1 MKKGLTASSARIVLA
16 LFLLIIWAAMVAG
29 SYFAYS
35 SLSTTS
41 KEVADMQTEASAVD
55 MKIQNLLKLKDQ
67 LEKNPV
73 ATKKAE
79 QIVADSKSY
88 QYQNQIVNDLS
99 IYAGKANVPIQSF
112 TFQDG
117 STSSKSSSSSS
128 QTTAKKP
135 TSVSGVK
142 SITVSIQLGDKV
154 PYNNLLHFLY
164 LVENNVTRMQIYGV
178 SISRGEQRGE
188 VSAQSL
194 ELGVYVRWKTHHYQ
208 HN

>member
-16 LFLLIIWAAMVAG
+16 LFLLIILAAMVAG
-29 SYFAYS
+29 SYLAYS
-35 SLSTTS
+35 FLSTTS

-79 QIVADSKSY
+79 QIVAESKSY
-88 QYQNQIVNDLS
+88 QYQNQIINDLS
-99 IYAGKANVPIQSF
+99 IYAAKANVPIQSF
-112 TFQDG
+112 TFQDS
-117 STSSKSSSSSS
+117 STSSAKSSSSSS

-135 TSVSGVK
+135 TSVSGLK

-164 LVENNVTRMQIYGV
+164 LVENNVTRMQISGV

-194 ELGVYVRWKTHHYQ
+194 ELGVYVR
-208 HN
+208 

>member
-16 LFLLIIWAAMVAG
+16 LFLLIILAAMVAG

-35 SLSTTS
+35 FLSATS

-99 IYAGKANVPIQSF
+99 IYAGKANIPIQSF

-194 ELGVYVRWKTHHYQ
+194 ELGVYVR
-208 HN
+208 

>member
-16 LFLLIIWAAMVAG
+16 LFLLIILAAMVAG

-35 SLSTTS
+35 FLSATS

-79 QIVADSKSY
+79 QIVAESKSY
-88 QYQNQIVNDLS
+88 QYQNQIINDLS
-99 IYAGKANVPIQSF
+99 IYAAKANVPIQSF
-112 TFQDG
+112 TFQDS
-117 STSSKSSSSSS
+117 STSSAKSSSSSS
-128 QTTAKKP
+128 QTTTKKP
-135 TSVSGVK
+135 TSVNGVK

-154 PYNNLLHFLY
+154 PYNNLLHFLH
-164 LVENNVTRMQIYGV
+164 LVENNVTRMQISGV

-194 ELGVYVRWKTHHYQ
+194 ELGVYVR
-208 HN
+208 

>member
-16 LFLLIIWAAMVAG
+16 LFLLIILAAMVAG

-35 SLSTTS
+35 FLSTTS

-79 QIVADSKSY
+79 QIVAESKSY
-88 QYQNQIVNDLS
+88 QYQNQIINDLS
-99 IYAGKANVPIQSF
+99 IYAAKANVPIQSF
-112 TFQDG
+112 TFQDS
-117 STSSKSSSSSS
+117 STSSAKSSSSSS
-128 QTTAKKP
+128 QTTTKKP
-135 TSVSGVK
+135 TSVNGVK

-154 PYNNLLHFLY
+154 PYNNLLHFLH
-164 LVENNVTRMQIYGV
+164 LVENNVTRMQISGV

-188 VSAQSL
+188 ISAQSL
-194 ELGVYVRWKTHHYQ
+194 ELGVYVR
-208 HN
+208 

>member
-16 LFLLIIWAAMVAG
+16 LFLLIILAAMVAG

-35 SLSTTS
+35 FLSTTS

-79 QIVADSKSY
+79 QIVAESKSY

-128 QTTAKKP
+128 QTTTKKP
-135 TSVSGVK
+135 TSVNGVK

-194 ELGVYVRWKTHHYQ
+194 ELGVYVR
-208 HN
+208 

>member
-16 LFLLIIWAAMVAG
+16 LFLLIILAAMVAG

-35 SLSTTS
+35 FLSTTS

-112 TFQDG
+112 TFQDS
-117 STSSKSSSSSS
+117 STSSAKSSSSSS

-135 TSVSGVK
+135 TSVNGVK

-194 ELGVYVRWKTHHYQ
+194 ELGVYVR
-208 HN
+208 

>member
-16 LFLLIIWAAMVAG
+16 LFLLIILAAMVAG

-35 SLSTTS
+35 FLSTTS

-88 QYQNQIVNDLS
+88 QYQNQIINDLS
-99 IYAGKANVPIQSF
+99 IYAAKANVPIQSF
-112 TFQDG
+112 TFQDS
-117 STSSKSSSSSS
+117 STSAKSSSSSS

-164 LVENNVTRMQIYGV
+164 LVENNVTRMQISGV

-194 ELGVYVRWKTHHYQ
+194 ELGVYVR
-208 HN
+208 

>member
-16 LFLLIIWAAMVAG
+16 LFLLIILAAMVAG

-35 SLSTTS
+35 FLSTTS

-135 TSVSGVK
+135 TSVNGVK

-154 PYNNLLHFLY
+154 PYNNLLHFLH
-164 LVENNVTRMQIYGV
+164 LVENNVTRMQISGV

>member
-16 LFLLIIWAAMVAG
+16 LFLLIILAAMVAG

-35 SLSTTS
+35 FLSTTS

-128 QTTAKKP
+128 QTATKKP

-194 ELGVYVRWKTHHYQ
+194 ELGVYVR
-208 HN
+208 

>member
-16 LFLLIIWAAMVAG
+16 LFLIIILAAMVAG

-35 SLSTTS
+35 FLSTTS

-194 ELGVYVRWKTHHYQ
+194 ELGVYVR
-208 HN
+208 

>member
-16 LFLLIIWAAMVAG
+16 LFLLIILAAMVAG

-35 SLSTTS
+35 FLSTTS

-88 QYQNQIVNDLS
+88 QYQNQIINDLS
-99 IYAGKANVPIQSF
+99 IYAAKANVPIQSF
-112 TFQDG
+112 TFQDS
-117 STSSKSSSSSS
+117 STSSAKSSSSSS

-194 ELGVYVRWKTHHYQ
+194 ELGVYVR
-208 HN
+208 

>member
-16 LFLLIIWAAMVAG
+16 LFLLIILAAMVAG

-35 SLSTTS
+35 FLSTTS

-79 QIVADSKSY
+79 QIVAESKSY
-88 QYQNQIVNDLS
+88 QYQNQIINDLS
-99 IYAGKANVPIQSF
+99 IYAAKANVPIQSF
-112 TFQDG
+112 TFQDS
-117 STSSKSSSSSS
+117 STSSAKSSSSSS
-128 QTTAKKP
+128 QTTTKKP
-135 TSVSGVK
+135 TSVNGVK

-164 LVENNVTRMQIYGV
+164 LVENNVTRMQISGV

-194 ELGVYVRWKTHHYQ
+194 ELGVYVR
-208 HN
+208 

>member
-16 LFLLIIWAAMVAG
+16 MFLLIILAAMVAG

-35 SLSTTS
+35 FLSTTS

-79 QIVADSKSY
+79 QIVAESKSY
-88 QYQNQIVNDLS
+88 QYQNQIINDLS
-99 IYAGKANVPIQSF
+99 IYAAKANVPIQSF
-112 TFQDG
+112 TFQDS
-117 STSSKSSSSSS
+117 STSSAKSSSSSS
-128 QTTAKKP
+128 QTTTKKP
-135 TSVSGVK
+135 TSVNGVK

-154 PYNNLLHFLY
+154 PYNNLLHFLH
-164 LVENNVTRMQIYGV
+164 LVENNVTRMQISGV

-194 ELGVYVRWKTHHYQ
+194 ELGVYVR
-208 HN
+208 

>member
-16 LFLLIIWAAMVAG
+16 LFLLIILAAMVSG

-35 SLSTTS
+35 FLSTTS

-79 QIVADSKSY
+79 QIVAESKSY
-88 QYQNQIVNDLS
+88 QYQNQIINDLS
-99 IYAGKANVPIQSF
+99 IYAAKANVPIQSF
-112 TFQDG
+112 TFQDS
-117 STSSKSSSSSS
+117 STSSAKSSSSSS
-128 QTTAKKP
+128 QTTTKKP
-135 TSVSGVK
+135 TSVNGVK

-154 PYNNLLHFLY
+154 PYNNLLHFLH
-164 LVENNVTRMQIYGV
+164 LVENNVTRMQISGV

-194 ELGVYVRWKTHHYQ
+194 ELGVYVR
-208 HN
+208 

>member
-16 LFLLIIWAAMVAG
+16 LFLLIILAAMVAG

-35 SLSTTS
+35 FLSTTS

-112 TFQDG
+112 TFQDS
-117 STSSKSSSSSS
+117 STSSAKSSSSSS
-128 QTTAKKP
+128 QTTTKKP
-135 TSVSGVK
+135 TSVNGVK

-154 PYNNLLHFLY
+154 PYNNLLHFLH
-164 LVENNVTRMQIYGV
+164 LVENNVTRMQISGV

-194 ELGVYVRWKTHHYQ
+194 ELGVYVR
-208 HN
+208 

>member
-16 LFLLIIWAAMVAG
+16 LFLLIILAAMVAG

-35 SLSTTS
+35 FLSTTS
-41 KEVADMQTEASAVD
+41 KEVTDMQTEASAVD

-79 QIVADSKSY
+79 QIVAESKSY
-88 QYQNQIVNDLS
+88 QYQNQIINDLS
-99 IYAGKANVPIQSF
+99 IYAAKANVPIQSF
-112 TFQDG
+112 TFQDS
-117 STSSKSSSSSS
+117 STSSAKSSSSSS
-128 QTTAKKP
+128 QTTTKKP
-135 TSVSGVK
+135 TSVNGVK

-154 PYNNLLHFLY
+154 PYNNLLHFLH
-164 LVENNVTRMQIYGV
+164 LVENNVTRMQISGV

-194 ELGVYVRWKTHHYQ
+194 ELGVYVRWKIHYQ

>member
-16 LFLLIIWAAMVAG
+16 LFLLIILAAMVAG

-35 SLSTTS
+35 FLSTTS

-79 QIVADSKSY
+79 QIVAESKSY

-135 TSVSGVK
+135 ASVSGVK

-194 ELGVYVRWKTHHYQ
+194 ELGVYVR
-208 HN
+208 

>member
-16 LFLLIIWAAMVAG
+16 LFLLIILAAMVAG

-35 SLSTTS
+35 FLSTTS

-79 QIVADSKSY
+79 QIVAESKSY
-88 QYQNQIVNDLS
+88 QYQNQIINDLS
-99 IYAGKANVPIQSF
+99 IYAAKANVPIQSF
-112 TFQDG
+112 TFQDS
-117 STSSKSSSSSS
+117 STSSAKSSSSSS
-128 QTTAKKP
+128 QTTTKKP
-135 TSVSGVK
+135 TSVNGVK
-142 SITVSIQLGDKV
+142 SIMVSIQLGDKV
-154 PYNNLLHFLY
+154 PYNNLLHFLH
-164 LVENNVTRMQIYGV
+164 LVENNVTRMQISGV

-194 ELGVYVRWKTHHYQ
+194 ELGVYVR
-208 HN
+208 

>member
-16 LFLLIIWAAMVAG
+16 LFLLIILAAMVAG

-35 SLSTTS
+35 FLSTTS

-99 IYAGKANVPIQSF
+99 IYAGKANIPIQSF

-164 LVENNVTRMQIYGV
+164 LVENNVTRMQISGV

-194 ELGVYVRWKTHHYQ
+194 ELGVYVR
-208 HN
+208 

>member
-16 LFLLIIWAAMVAG
+16 LFLLIILAAMVAG

-35 SLSTTS
+35 FLSTTS

-117 STSSKSSSSSS
+117 STSAKSSSSSS
-128 QTTAKKP
+128 QTTTKKP
-135 TSVSGVK
+135 TSVNGVK

-164 LVENNVTRMQIYGV
+164 LVENNVTRMQISGV

-194 ELGVYVRWKTHHYQ
+194 ELGVYVR
-208 HN
+208 

>member
-16 LFLLIIWAAMVAG
+16 LFLLIILAAMVAG

-35 SLSTTS
+35 FLSTTS

-112 TFQDG
+112 TFQDS
-117 STSSKSSSSSS
+117 STSAKSSSSSS

-135 TSVSGVK
+135 TSVNGVK

-194 ELGVYVRWKTHHYQ
+194 ELGVYVR
-208 HN
+208 

>member
-16 LFLLIIWAAMVAG
+16 LFLLIILAAMVAG

-35 SLSTTS
+35 FLSTTS
-41 KEVADMQTEASAVD
+41 KEVTDMQTEASAVD

-79 QIVADSKSY
+79 QIVAESKSY
-88 QYQNQIVNDLS
+88 QYQNQIINDLS
-99 IYAGKANVPIQSF
+99 IYAAKANVPIQSF
-112 TFQDG
+112 TFQDS
-117 STSSKSSSSSS
+117 STSSAKSSSSSS

-164 LVENNVTRMQIYGV
+164 LVENNVTRMQISGV

-194 ELGVYVRWKTHHYQ
+194 ELGVYVR
-208 HN
+208 

>member
-16 LFLLIIWAAMVAG
+16 LFLLIILAAMVAG

-35 SLSTTS
+35 FLSTTS

-79 QIVADSKSY
+79 QIVAESKSY
-88 QYQNQIVNDLS
+88 QYQNQIINDLS
-99 IYAGKANVPIQSF
+99 IYAAKANVPIQSF
-112 TFQDG
+112 TFQDS
-117 STSSKSSSSSS
+117 STSSAKSSSSSS

-135 TSVSGVK
+135 TSVSGLK

-164 LVENNVTRMQIYGV
+164 LVENNVTRMQISGV

-194 ELGVYVRWKTHHYQ
+194 ELGVYVR
-208 HN
+208 

>member
-1 MKKGLTASSARIVLA
+1 
-16 LFLLIIWAAMVAG
+16 
-29 SYFAYS
+29 
-35 SLSTTS
+35 
-41 KEVADMQTEASAVD
+41 

-79 QIVADSKSY
+79 QIVAESKSY
-88 QYQNQIVNDLS
+88 QYQNQIINDLS
-99 IYAGKANVPIQSF
+99 IYAAKANVPIQSF
-112 TFQDG
+112 TFQDS
-117 STSSKSSSSSS
+117 STSSAKSSSSSS

-154 PYNNLLHFLY
+154 PYNNLLHFLH
-164 LVENNVTRMQIYGV
+164 LVENNVTRMQISGV

-194 ELGVYVRWKTHHYQ
+194 ELGVYVR
-208 HN
+208 

>member
-16 LFLLIIWAAMVAG
+16 LFLLIILAAMVAG

-35 SLSTTS
+35 FLSTTS

-79 QIVADSKSY
+79 QIVAESKSY
-88 QYQNQIVNDLS
+88 QYQNQIINDLS
-99 IYAGKANVPIQSF
+99 IYAAKANVPIQSF
-112 TFQDG
+112 TFQDS
-117 STSSKSSSSSS
+117 STSSAKSSSSSS
-128 QTTAKKP
+128 QTTTKKP
-135 TSVSGVK
+135 TSVNGVK

-194 ELGVYVRWKTHHYQ
+194 ELGVYVR
-208 HN
+208 

>member
-16 LFLLIIWAAMVAG
+16 LFLLIILAAMVAG

-35 SLSTTS
+35 FLSTTS

-55 MKIQNLLKLKDQ
+55 MKIQNLLKLKEQ

-194 ELGVYVRWKTHHYQ
+194 ELGVYVR
-208 HN
+208 

>member
-16 LFLLIIWAAMVAG
+16 LFLLIILAAMVAG

-35 SLSTTS
+35 FLSATS

-79 QIVADSKSY
+79 QIVAESKSY
-88 QYQNQIVNDLS
+88 QYQNQIINDLS
-99 IYAGKANVPIQSF
+99 IYAAKANVPIQSF
-112 TFQDG
+112 TFQDS
-117 STSSKSSSSSS
+117 STSSAKSSSSSS

-135 TSVSGVK
+135 TSVNGVK

-164 LVENNVTRMQIYGV
+164 LVENNVTRMQISGV

-194 ELGVYVRWKTHHYQ
+194 ELGVYVR
-208 HN
+208 

>member
-16 LFLLIIWAAMVAG
+16 LFLLIILAAMVAG

-35 SLSTTS
+35 FLSTTS

-55 MKIQNLLKLKDQ
+55 MKIQNLLKLKEQ

-135 TSVSGVK
+135 TSVNGVK

-194 ELGVYVRWKTHHYQ
+194 EVGVYVR
-208 HN
+208 

>member
-16 LFLLIIWAAMVAG
+16 LFLLIILAAMVAG

-35 SLSTTS
+35 FLSTTS

-135 TSVSGVK
+135 TSVNGVK

-164 LVENNVTRMQIYGV
+164 LVENNVTRMQISGV

-194 ELGVYVRWKTHHYQ
+194 ELGVYVR
-208 HN
+208 

>member
-16 LFLLIIWAAMVAG
+16 LFLLIILAAMVAG

-35 SLSTTS
+35 FLSTTS

-128 QTTAKKP
+128 SSQTTAKKP
-135 TSVSGVK
+135 ASVSGVK

-194 ELGVYVRWKTHHYQ
+194 ELGVYVR
-208 HN
+208 

>member
-16 LFLLIIWAAMVAG
+16 LFLLIILAAMVAG

-35 SLSTTS
+35 FLSATS

-79 QIVADSKSY
+79 QIVAESKSY
-88 QYQNQIVNDLS
+88 QYQNQIINDLS
-99 IYAGKANVPIQSF
+99 IYAAKANVPIQSF
-112 TFQDG
+112 TFQDS
-117 STSSKSSSSSS
+117 STSSAKSSSSSS

-135 TSVSGVK
+135 TSVNGVK

-154 PYNNLLHFLY
+154 PYNNLLHFLH
-164 LVENNVTRMQIYGV
+164 LVENNVTRMQISGV

-194 ELGVYVRWKTHHYQ
+194 ELGVYVR
-208 HN
+208 

>member
-16 LFLLIIWAAMVAG
+16 LFLLIILAAMVAG

-35 SLSTTS
+35 FLSITS

-79 QIVADSKSY
+79 QIVAESKSY
-88 QYQNQIVNDLS
+88 QYQNQIINDLS
-99 IYAGKANVPIQSF
+99 IYAAKANVPIQSF
-112 TFQDG
+112 TFQDSS
-117 STSSKSSSSSS
+117 STSSAKSSSSSS
-128 QTTAKKP
+128 QTTTKKP

-164 LVENNVTRMQIYGV
+164 LVENNVTRMQISGV

-194 ELGVYVRWKTHHYQ
+194 ELGVYVR
-208 HN
+208 

>member
-16 LFLLIIWAAMVAG
+16 LFLLIILAAMVAG

-35 SLSTTS
+35 FLSTTS

-88 QYQNQIVNDLS
+88 QYQNQIINDLS
-99 IYAGKANVPIQSF
+99 IYAAKANVPIQSF
-112 TFQDG
+112 TFQDS
-117 STSSKSSSSSS
+117 STSSAKSSSSSS
-128 QTTAKKP
+128 QTTTKKP
-135 TSVSGVK
+135 TSVNGVK
-142 SITVSIQLGDKV
+142 SITVSIQLGNKV
-154 PYNNLLHFLY
+154 PYNNLLHFLH
-164 LVENNVTRMQIYGV
+164 LVENNVTRMQISGV

-194 ELGVYVRWKTHHYQ
+194 ELGVYVR
-208 HN
+208 

>member
-16 LFLLIIWAAMVAG
+16 LFLLIILAAMVAG

-35 SLSTTS
+35 FLSTTS

-99 IYAGKANVPIQSF
+99 IYAGKANVLIQSF

-117 STSSKSSSSSS
+117 STSAKSSSSSS
-128 QTTAKKP
+128 QTNAKKP

-164 LVENNVTRMQIYGV
+164 LVENNVTRMQISGV

-194 ELGVYVRWKTHHYQ
+194 ELGVYVR
-208 HN
+208 

>member
-16 LFLLIIWAAMVAG
+16 LFLLIILAAMVAG

-35 SLSTTS
+35 FLSTTS

-88 QYQNQIVNDLS
+88 QYQNQIINDLS
-99 IYAGKANVPIQSF
+99 IYAAKANVPIQSF
-112 TFQDG
+112 TFQDS
-117 STSSKSSSSSS
+117 STSSAKSSSSSS

-135 TSVSGVK
+135 TSVSGLK

-194 ELGVYVRWKTHHYQ
+194 ELGVYVR
-208 HN
+208 

>member
-16 LFLLIIWAAMVAG
+16 LFLLIILAAMVAG

-35 SLSTTS
+35 FLSTTS

-88 QYQNQIVNDLS
+88 QYQNQIINDLS
-99 IYAGKANVPIQSF
+99 IYAAKANVPIQSF
-112 TFQDG
+112 TFQDS
-117 STSSKSSSSSS
+117 STSSAKSSSSSS
-128 QTTAKKP
+128 QTTTKKP
-135 TSVSGVK
+135 TSVNGVK

-154 PYNNLLHFLY
+154 PYNNLLHFLH
-164 LVENNVTRMQIYGV
+164 LVENNVTRMQISGV

-188 VSAQSL
+188 ISAQSL
-194 ELGVYVRWKTHHYQ
+194 ELGVYVR
-208 HN
+208 

>member
-16 LFLLIIWAAMVAG
+16 LFLLIILAAMVAG

-35 SLSTTS
+35 FLSTTS
-41 KEVADMQTEASAVD
+41 KEVTDMQTEASAVD

-79 QIVADSKSY
+79 QIVAESKSY
-88 QYQNQIVNDLS
+88 QYQNQIINDLS
-99 IYAGKANVPIQSF
+99 IYAAKANVPIQSF
-112 TFQDG
+112 TFQDS
-117 STSSKSSSSSS
+117 STSSAKSSSSSS
-128 QTTAKKP
+128 QTTTKKP
-135 TSVSGVK
+135 TSVNGVK

-154 PYNNLLHFLY
+154 PYNNLLHFLH
-164 LVENNVTRMQIYGV
+164 LVENNVTRMQISGV

-194 ELGVYVRWKTHHYQ
+194 ELGVYVR
-208 HN
+208 